1 MSRPLP
7 AYGLLAGA
15 YNVALLGFLARRRR
29 GSAAGPLP
37 ERIGAGDLVLTGVAT
52 HKLSRLIA
60 KDKVTAPLRAPFAE
74 HEADAGRAEVSE
86 RVRGEGLKRAVG
98 ELLTCPYCLG
108 QWIATG
114 FAIGLVEAPRQTRF
128 MTTVFTAVA
137 IADFL
142 QVAYKAAESR
152 LD

>member
-7 AYGLLAGA
+7 AYGLLAAIYSAG
-15 YNVALLGFLARRRR
+15 LLGFLARHR
-29 GSAAGPLP
+29 GASAAGPLP
-37 ERIGAGDLVLTGVAT
+37 ERLGITDLVLTGVAT

-60 KDKVTAPLRAPFAE
+60 KDKVTAPLRAPFARHQE
-74 HEADAGRAEVSE
+74 DSNRAEVE
-86 RVRGEGLKRAVG
+86 ETARGDGVRRAVG

-114 FAIGLVEAPRQTRF
+114 FWVGLIEAPRQTRF
-128 MTTVFTAVA
+128 LTAIFSAVA
-137 IADFL
+137 VADFL
-142 QVAYKAAESR
+142 QIAYRAAGDQ